1 MPMDYNSTRSFTM
14 TLAHRA
20 VGDIRRGGFRQLR
33 NYVDMCATLAK
44 MPQQKDFFA
53 YAQKALQRTDSCY
66 YSLIHRLLDTVD
78 EDRICTVGVNM
89 GFCGLIYGA
98 SELKKKADA
107 DGQPTSWITAARC
120 GDERLAEMI
129 PEAAKHGSYVWLL
142 DALSTDPAQVVPLAK
157 ANPQTAFG
165 LLADPAALTEDCVA
179 TLAACRNLVVMP
191 LLNTPELTPE
201 ACRAA
206 RRMKAQK
213 MFYAL
218 TVLVDDDTV
227 DEVMQDDW
235 LESIA
240 QETLFCVCARKNGIS
255 DEASHRLRRSIVEG
269 RMETG
274 KPVLLLDWDGD
285 VSYLNQRISEHMVFG
300 NALPQG
306 CSFPLQLG

>member
-1 MPMDYNSTRSFTM
+1 MDYNSTRSFTM

-33 NYVDMCATLAK
+33 NYVDMCSTLAK
-44 MPQQKDFFA
+44 KPQQKDFFA

-89 GFCGLIYGA
+89 GFGGLIYGA
-98 SELKKKADA
+98 SEMKKQADI
-107 DGQPTSWITAARC
+107 DGKPIAWVTAARC
-120 GDERLAEMI
+120 GDEKLDTLV
-129 PEAAKHGSYVWLL
+129 PKAAKHGNFVWLL
-142 DALSTDPAQVVPLAK
+142 DATQTDPTKAVALAK
-157 ANPQTAFG
+157 ANPQCAFG
-165 LLADPAALTEDCVA
+165 LLADPTALTEDCVTA
-179 TLAACRNLVVMP
+179 LAACRNLVVMP
-191 LLNTPELTPE
+191 LLQTPELTPE

-206 RRMKAQK
+206 RRLKAQK

-218 TVLVDDDTV
+218 TVLVDDDTA
-227 DEVMQDDW
+227 DEVLQDDW

-240 QETLFCVCARKNGIS
+240 QETLFCMCARKAGTS
-255 DEASHRLRRSIVEG
+255 EQTAQKLRRSIVEG

-285 VSYLNQRISEHMVFG
+285 VKYLNDRISEHMTFG
-300 NALPQG
+300 SVLEAG
-306 CSFPLQLG
+306 ETFPLQLG

>member
-1 MPMDYNSTRSFTM
+1 M
-14 TLAHRA
+14 
-20 VGDIRRGGFRQLR
+20 
-33 NYVDMCATLAK
+33 
-44 MPQQKDFFA
+44 
-53 YAQKALQRTDSCY
+53 
-66 YSLIHRLLDTVD
+66 
-78 EDRICTVGVNM
+78 
-89 GFCGLIYGA
+89 
-98 SELKKKADA
+98 
-107 DGQPTSWITAARC
+107 
-120 GDERLAEMI
+120 AEMI

-179 TLAACRNLVVMP
+179 ALAACRNLVVMP

-240 QETLFCVCARKNGIS
+240 QETLFCVCARKNAPGS
-255 DEASHRLRRSIVEG
+255 PWRMQAVLPFCASCASACSGAAASVTSAPVCAASHFV
-269 RMETG
+269 
-274 KPVLLLDWDGD
+274 
-285 VSYLNQRISEHMVFG
+285 
-300 NALPQG
+300 
-306 CSFPLQLG
+306 

>member
-1 MPMDYNSTRSFTM
+1 MDYNSTRSFTM

-44 MPQQKDFFA
+44 KPQQKDFFA
-53 YAQKALQRTDSCY
+53 YAQQALQRTDSCY

-89 GFCGLIYGA
+89 GFGGLIYGA
-98 SELKKKADA
+98 SEMKKQADI
-107 DGQPTSWITAARC
+107 DGKPIAWVTAARC
-120 GDERLAEMI
+120 GDTALDTLV
-129 PEAAKHGSYVWLL
+129 PQAAKHGNFVWLL
-142 DALSTDPAQVVPLAK
+142 DATAGKTAQIIPLAK
-157 ANPQTAFG
+157 ANPQCAFG
-165 LLADPAALTEDCVA
+165 LLADPAALDDACVEA
-179 TLAACRNLVVMP
+179 LAACRNVVVMP
-191 LLNTPELTPE
+191 LLQTPELTPE

-206 RRMKAQK
+206 RRLKAQK

-227 DEVMQDDW
+227 EEVMQDDW

-240 QETLFCVCARKNGIS
+240 QETLFCMCARKQGIS
-255 DEASHRLRRSIVEG
+255 EEASHKLRRTIVDG

-285 VSYLNQRISEHMVFG
+285 VKYLNDRISEHMTFG
-300 NALPQG
+300 SVLPEG
-306 CSFPLQLG
+306 ENFPLQLG

>member
-1 MPMDYNSTRSFTM
+1 MAMDYNSTRSFTM

-44 MPQQKDFFA
+44 KPQQKDFFA

-89 GFCGLIYGA
+89 GFGGLIYGA
-98 SELKKKADA
+98 SEMKKQADA
-107 DGQPTSWITAARC
+107 DGKPIAWITAARC
-120 GDERLAEMI
+120 GDADLDTLV
-129 PEAAKHGSYVWLL
+129 PKAAKQGNFVWLL
-142 DALSTDPAQVVPLAK
+142 DATHSDPAQVVPLAK
-157 ANPQTAFG
+157 ANPQCAFG
-165 LLADPAALTEDCVA
+165 LLADPAALDDACVTA
-179 TLAACRNLVVMP
+179 LAACRNLVVMP
-191 LLNTPELTPE
+191 LLQTPELTPE

-206 RRMKAQK
+206 RRLKAQK

-218 TVLVDDDTV
+218 TVLVDDATA
-227 DEVMQDDW
+227 DEVTQDDW

-240 QETLFCVCARKNGIS
+240 QETLFCMCARKAGVS
-255 DEASHRLRRSIVEG
+255 EETSHRLHRSIVDG

-285 VSYLNQRISEHMVFG
+285 VKYLNDRISEHMTFG
-300 NALPQG
+300 SVLPDG
-306 CSFPLQLG
+306 ADFPLQLG